1 MNPSSQSGKEGDCL
15 VVLYNKIISNFD
27 IILNN
32 AKMIRSYVEKV
43 LQLGE
48 SNMIDYRI
56 VWSDTDVMR

>member
-1 MNPSSQSGKEGDCL
+1 
-15 VVLYNKIISNFD
+15 
-27 IILNN
+27 
-32 AKMIRSYVEKV
+32 MIRSYVEKV

>member
-1 MNPSSQSGKEGDCL
+1 M
-15 VVLYNKIISNFD
+15 ISHFD